1 MDVVI
6 IYDQNVFSII
16 QCSFWLQVG
25 AKVKCPDSFGISD
38 VRQNTCQIWRTW
50 FRDFKMRSY
59 IHRILY
65 TFVWLQALKEQVSS
79 SSTWGV
85 CGQWFF
91 FRNLKCWGSMCCSD
105 GRSENPESGVA
116 EAGHGEVPGN
126 QVTHTSRCPNCI
138 VGWLQV
144 STWFFGSATPWFSN
158 DVDPW
163 SILYIL
169 VVGFSEFHFWRRPCP
184 SASKTAK
191 CWKEKLVDCLPKDR
205 VSDIVVLSCY
215 GLFSWG
221 SLTEDG
227 EFLIQPS
234 MILQFKFK
242 PSYNQDIKMRSMFLR
257 KEINFLQVLDLTFT
271 LLCSQQFWLPFSDEL
286 HASFDPGNHGNTDE
300 GVSCIE
306 MIWECRHVHH
316 FFGKTWSLNVIGLV
330 ATIEVMV
337 ASALENLENCE
348 NCQTRFRLKACGF
361 HQHRCHRTH
370 EPDLAVGRG
379 IS

>member
-1 MDVVI
+1 MLQDRHRWRNRSPMHSLE
-6 IYDQNVFSII
+6 NVRHVPAWCYGCCHHLRSNRI
-16 QCSFWLQVG
+16 QQYGNTQYSFWLQVG

-38 VRQNTCQIWRTW
+38 LRQNTYQIWRTW

-116 EAGHGEVPGN
+116 EAGQGEVPAN

-163 SILYIL
+163 SIFYIL

-184 SASKTAK
+184 SASKTVK

-205 VSDIVVLSCY
+205 VSDIVVCNSTSNLHTIKISRCAPCSSGKKSTFY
-215 GLFSWG
+215 RSPIEIISVHALVFSA
-221 SLTEDG
+221 
-227 EFLIQPS
+227 
-234 MILQFKFK
+234 ILA
-242 PSYNQDIKMRSMFLR
+242 P
-257 KEINFLQVLDLTFT
+257 LQ
-271 LLCSQQFWLPFSDEL
+271 W
-286 HASFDPGNHGNTDE
+286 
-300 GVSCIE
+300 
-306 MIWECRHVHH
+306 
-316 FFGKTWSLNVIGLV
+316 
-330 ATIEVMV
+330 
-337 ASALENLENCE
+337 
-348 NCQTRFRLKACGF
+348 
-361 HQHRCHRTH
+361 RT
-370 EPDLAVGRG
+370 PR
-379 IS
+379 

>member
-6 IYDQNVFSII
+6 IYDCNI
-16 QCSFWLQVG
+16 QYSFWLQVG

-38 VRQNTCQIWRTW
+38 LRRNTCQIWRTLFFQISKW
-50 FRDFKMRSY
+50 GPIFIGFCTPLCDFKLWKNRF
-59 IHRILY
+59 LALQPGV
-65 TFVWLQALKEQVSS
+65 FVASDFFS
-79 SSTWGV
+79 GTWSAGEACV
-85 CGQWFF
+85 APMVGLRTQ
-91 FRNLKCWGSMCCSD
+91 LTAY
-105 GRSENPESGVA
+105 GVA

-126 QVTHTSRCPNCI
+126 QVAHTSRCPNCI

-205 VSDIVVLSCY
+205 VSDIVVLSSY

-227 EFLIQPS
+227 EFWFSPAWFCNSNSSLHTIKISRCAPCS
-234 MILQFKFK
+234 SGKKSTFYRSWIEIISVHALVFSAILA
-242 PSYNQDIKMRSMFLR
+242 P
-257 KEINFLQVLDLTFT
+257 LQ
-271 LLCSQQFWLPFSDEL
+271 W
-286 HASFDPGNHGNTDE
+286 
-300 GVSCIE
+300 
-306 MIWECRHVHH
+306 
-316 FFGKTWSLNVIGLV
+316 
-330 ATIEVMV
+330 
-337 ASALENLENCE
+337 
-348 NCQTRFRLKACGF
+348 
-361 HQHRCHRTH
+361 RT
-370 EPDLAVGRG
+370 PR
-379 IS
+379 